1 MKIQTIS
8 IDKLNPA
15 EYNPRLNLQKGD
27 AAYDK
32 LEKSIDK
39 FGCVEPIVWN
49 ETTGNV
55 VGGHQRLKVLIDRG
69 ISEIDVSVVNLSIED
84 EKVLNIALNKI
95 MGDWDNEKLFDL
107 LAELK
112 FADVNISVTG
122 FNDDEINKIIAE
134 FTECDIIEDDFDIDN
149 AMPEEPISRQG
160 DVWTLGPHILICG
173 DSTLKET
180 YSTLMGSDVAD
191 LIITDPPYNVDYEG
205 EAGKIKNDKMKDE
218 DFFNFLLS
226 SFSLVN
232 HYMNDGASIYIF
244 YADSESINFKKA
256 FDVAGFHHSC
266 TCIWIKNSFVMGR
279 SDYHWQHEPI
289 IYGWKK
295 GAPHNWFADRTQS
308 TVWEFDRPIKSE
320 LHPTMKPIA
329 LCAYPIVNSSK
340 QGDIIFDPFG
350 GSGSVLIACE
360 QTGRICRMIEIDEKY
375 CDVIVK
381 RYIEQTDDIAYLT
394 RDGETKQIK
403 I

>member
-1 MKIQTIS
+1 MKIEKVS

-15 EYNPRLNLQKGD
+15 TYNPRKDLKPGD
-27 AAYDK
+27 AEYEK
-32 LEKSIDK
+32 LLRSIEE
-39 FGCVEPIVWN
+39 FGYVEPVIWN
-49 ETTGNV
+49 KQTSNI
-55 VGGHQRLKVLIDRG
+55 VGGHQRFKVLIKLG
-69 ISEIDVSVVNLSIED
+69 YQEIDCVVVDID
-84 EKVLNIALNKI
+84 EQKEKALNIALNKI
-95 MGDWDNEKLFDL
+95 SGEWDNEKLSEL
-107 LAELK
+107 LEELK
-112 FADVNISVTG
+112 LTDIDMDITG
-122 FNDDEINKIIAE
+122 FSDSDIDKIISE
-134 FTECDIIEDDFDIDN
+134 FTECDIIEDDYDIEN
-149 AMPEEPISRQG
+149 AMPEEPVSRQG
-160 DVWTLGPHILICG
+160 DVWTLGPHKLICG

-191 LIITDPPYNVDYEG
+191 LIVTDPPYNVDYEG

-226 SFSLVN
+226 SFSLAN

-329 LCAYPIVNSSK
+329 LCAYPIYNSSK
-340 QGDIIFDPFG
+340 QCDIVLDPFG

-360 QTGRICRMIEIDEKY
+360 QTGRLCRMIEIDEKY

-381 RYIEQTDDIAYLT
+381 RYIEHTDDIVYLT
-394 RDGETKQIK
+394 RDGETKEIK